1 MPRLAAVDA
10 QTYWMSAKIPNDQFV
25 LFAFDGALRIDD
37 GLLDGLRARAQD
49 CVDLRLR
56 IADTRRWRYP
66 DWAAGTVDPA
76 QFVVHPAAGLTWTEC
91 LDAVAQLA
99 AAQLDP
105 RVAAWR
111 LHLFEKVTAPR
122 GSGPA
127 TVAVL
132 QIAHTLADGTR
143 TAELAGWLF
152 GRPDPVPELPARRR
166 HSMIRSAVTAA
177 RAERA
182 LTGDIE
188 AGRVPAPPPSRPALL
203 TNATPTGPRRIRT
216 VVVDRASLRGRST
229 VTVEAL
235 LAVGTALAGHLHARG
250 EDTGQLGAE
259 VPLAKPGIRYA
270 RNHFRNVGVGLY
282 PDQPEDARAARILAD
297 LRGGRQ
303 RAEHRAATA
312 AEEANAAVPAA
323 LLRWGVSKFDE
334 TVRSPLVTGNT
345 VVSSVNR
352 GPADL
357 RLGAAPV
364 LLTASYPALSPMMGL
379 THGVHGLGD
388 AVALSVH
395 AADSVLSEAELD
407 DYLER
412 LRRALGAAT
421 SPR

>member
-1 MPRLAAVDA
+1 VPRLAAVDA

-25 LFAFDGALRIDD
+25 LFAFDGAVRIDD

-49 CVDLRLR
+49 CADLRLR

-66 DWAAGTVDPA
+66 DWAAGPVDRA
-76 QFVVHPAAGLTWTEC
+76 QFVVHPAAELTWTEC

-111 LHLFEKVTAPR
+111 LHLFEKVAAPR

-132 QIAHTLADGTR
+132 QIAHALADGTR
-143 TAELAGWLF
+143 TAALAGWLF
-152 GRPDPVPELPARRR
+152 GRPGPVPALPDRRR
-166 HSMIRSAVTAA
+166 RSMLGGAVAAA
-177 RAERA
+177 RAERG
-182 LTGDIE
+182 LTDDIE
-188 AGRVPAPPPSRPALL
+188 AGRLPAPPPSRPALL
-203 TNATPTGPRRIRT
+203 TNATPAGPRRIRT

-235 LAVGTALAGHLHARG
+235 LAVGTALAGHLRDRG
-250 EDTGQLGAE
+250 ENTEQLGAE
-259 VPLAKPGIRYA
+259 VPLAKPGIRYV

-282 PDQPEDARAARILAD
+282 PDQPEDVRAARILAD

-303 RAEHRAATA
+303 RAEHRAAPA
-312 AEEANAAVPAA
+312 AEEATAAVPAA

-357 RLGAAPV
+357 RLDAAPV

-379 THGVHGLGD
+379 THGVHGIGD
-388 AVALSVH
+388 TVALSVH
-395 AADSVLSEAELD
+395 AADSVLSETELD

-412 LRRALGAAT
+412 LRRVLGAGS

>member
-25 LFAFDGALRIDD
+25 LFAFDGAVRID
-37 GLLDGLRARAQD
+37 GALLDGLRTRAQD

-56 IADTRRWRYP
+56 IADPRRRRYP
-66 DWAAGTVDPA
+66 DWVTGPVDPA

-111 LHLFEKVTAPR
+111 LHLFEGVTAPR
-122 GSGPA
+122 AAGPA

-132 QIAHTLADGTR
+132 QIAHALADGTR

-152 GRPDPVPELPARRR
+152 GRPDQAPALPPW
-166 HSMIRSAVTAA
+166 RSRGILRGAVTAA
-177 RAERA
+177 RAERE

-188 AGRVPAPPPSRPALL
+188 AGRIPAPPPSRPALL
-203 TNATPTGPRRIRT
+203 TNATPAGPRRLRT

-235 LAVGTALAGHLHARG
+235 LAVGTALAGHLRDRG
-250 EDTGQLGAE
+250 ENTDQLGAE

-282 PDQPEDARAARILAD
+282 PAEPDDVRAARILAD

-303 RAEHRAATA
+303 RAEHPAASA
-312 AEEANAAVPAA
+312 AADATAAVPAA

-388 AVALSVH
+388 TVAISVH
-395 AADSVLSEAELD
+395 AADSVLSEAQLD
-407 DYLER
+407 DYLAR
-412 LRRALGAAT
+412 LRRALGAAS